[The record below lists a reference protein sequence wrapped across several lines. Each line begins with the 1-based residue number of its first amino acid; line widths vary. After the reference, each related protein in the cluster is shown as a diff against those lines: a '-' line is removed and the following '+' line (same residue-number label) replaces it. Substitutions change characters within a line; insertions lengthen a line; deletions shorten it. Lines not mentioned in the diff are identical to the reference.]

1 MMDMR
6 QSLQQRL
13 LSSYCVFAAAL
24 ALTCRTAAHA
34 FNPRPVVRT
43 LLLDNYD
50 SYTYN
55 LYQLLAEI
63 NGVPPKVV
71 YNDAFDCN
79 WEKMLQVVGE
89 FDNIVISPGPG
100 TPLNPRD
107 FGLCSDAIR
116 CSTVPLLGV
125 CLGHQGIAH
134 MHGARVDRAPE
145 PVHGR
150 VSGLAHTNSDLFRG
164 IPQGAEVVRYHSLLA
179 YEVDECLDLEEV
191 AWTSDEQ
198 GRRLLMGLKHK
209 TRPIYGVQFHP
220 ESVGTKCGRD
230 ILCNFRDITL
240 EKGKMEE
247 NVLLD
252 RCHNSPLPI
261 PSPLPLPRRR
271 QHVRV
276 LTLDFPPTSLVD
288 PAAVPERLFD
298 VLFGSSSASFWLD
311 SSFPNNQSSTPLT
324 DAPLLSFM
332 GALDTPEAFAVEYVA
347 DNKLVRRR
355 VKRHDATDT
364 ESAEK
369 EEPRNVFEFLQEHV
383 ESGRDTEYVLH
394 WDQAQPP
401 PFDFSSSLY
410 GYLGYEARH
419 EAAHILQNNHV
430 QSSTRD
436 GTFAGSRFRLE
447 HPTAL
452 FLAPTRRVV
461 VDHDKGKIYVVAEAS
476 SMQRASDDANELFT
490 RAAKILSKPFS
501 SESFAPASSTAPP
514 KVMRGGK
521 KWASYR
527 KSIDECLSHIV
538 RGESYEVCLTT
549 QFEGKAPRCNRL
561 ALYKTLRKNNPAPY
575 SCFINY
581 DPVEHFSAAVG
592 LEWYRPGGVSVCCS
606 SPERFLKATSEG
618 LIESKPI
625 KGTARRCLEDGQ
637 RDDTIKQELAADK
650 KSRAENLMIVDLVRN
665 DLGRVAEVGSVHVP
679 GLMHVESFKTVH
691 HLVST
696 VRARLS
702 KTFSIV
708 DAIVATFP
716 GGSMTG
722 APKRRTMDIIEQI
735 EGRGRG
741 VYSGAI
747 GYLAASGAADLNIAI
762 RTALISGDKIT
773 VASGGAIIALSETEK
788 ELEEVS
794 LKARAVTTALGYQII
809 SEEEEEK
816 AIYSK
821 EEAVVSGLRA

>member
-1 MMDMR
+1 M
-6 QSLQQRL
+6 LRL
-13 LSSYCVFAAAL
+13 LRSYCCCVFVAAL
-24 ALTCRTAAHA
+24 TLTYRAAAHA
-34 FNPRPVVRT
+34 FKPRPVVRT

-79 WEKMLQVVGE
+79 WEKMLQGVGE

-116 CSTVPLLGV
+116 RSTVPLLGV

-134 MHGARVDRAPE
+134 MHGARVDKAPE

-150 VSGLAHTNSDLFRG
+150 VSALAHINSDLFRG

-179 YEVDECLDLEEV
+179 YGVDECPDLEEV

-198 GRRLLMGLKHK
+198 GRKLLMGLQHK

-220 ESVGTKCGRD
+220 ESVGTMCGRD
-230 ILCNFRDITL
+230 ILSNFRDITL
-240 EKGKMEE
+240 EKGKVEE
-247 NVLLD
+247 DALLS
-252 RCHNSPLPI
+252 RHHNSPS
-261 PSPLPLPRRR
+261 SPLSPPLRRR

-276 LTLDFPPTSLVD
+276 LTLDFPPPSMVA
-288 PAAVPERLFD
+288 PAAVSERLFD
-298 VLFGSSSASFWLD
+298 ALFGSSSASFWLD

-332 GALDTPEAFAVEYVA
+332 GALDTPEAFAMEYVG

-355 VKRHDATDT
+355 VERCDLT
-364 ESAEK
+364 EK
-369 EEPRNVFEFLQEHV
+369 EESRNVFEFLQEHV
-383 ESGRDTEYVLH
+383 ESGRETEYVLH
-394 WDQAQPP
+394 CDQAQPP

-419 EAAHILQNNHV
+419 EAAHILENDHV
-430 QSSTRD
+430 QSSTHD
-436 GTFAGSRFRLE
+436 GTFAGSKFRLE

-461 VDHDKGKIYVVAEAS
+461 VDHDNEKVYVVAEADS
-476 SMQRASDDANELFT
+476 LQRASDDADDLFS
-490 RAAKILSKPFS
+490 RAAKALSQPFS
-501 SESFAPASSTAPP
+501 SEPYASATASVSSSAPP

-527 KSIDECLSHIV
+527 KSIDACLSHIV
-538 RGESYEVCLTT
+538 QGESYEVCLTT
-549 QFEGKAPRCNRL
+549 QFEGKAPRSNRL

-581 DPVEHFSAAVG
+581 DPVEHFSAVVG
-592 LEWYRPGGVSVCCS
+592 LEWYRPGGLSVCCS

-625 KGTARRCLEDGQ
+625 KGTARRCLEDAQ
-637 RDDTIKQELAADK
+637 RDSTIKQELAVDE

-702 KTFSIV
+702 KPFSIV

-722 APKRRTMDIIEQI
+722 APKRRTMDIIEHI

-762 RTALISGDKIT
+762 RTALVSGDKLT

-809 SEEEEEK
+809 SEEEEEEQ
-816 AIYSK
+816 AVYSK
-821 EEAVVSGLRA
+821 GGKAVVSGLRA